1 MCVCVHVCV
10 CGCARVWV
18 CSNLISQQEA
28 EGRLRDS
35 EDLYAKAK
43 SQYERPSSSA
53 SVFRPVDY
61 WVRVPVCLSCCC
73 TRSCLGIPCAA
84 QQLVCIGG
92 GDIERQVSSSLAPP
106 TLNPPLSPHTHTRTH
121 VTHTRVPYA
130 HQDGESD
137 SRPMTVMAPG
147 GVLPD
152 RRATAYQPP
161 PTSQKPPL
169 APFSSARPSTGSR
182 SCRGFDFL

>member
-1 MCVCVHVCV
+1 MMLD
-10 CGCARVWV
+10 
-18 CSNLISQQEA
+18 SNLISQQEA

-61 WVRVPVCLSCCC
+61 W
-73 TRSCLGIPCAA
+73 
-84 QQLVCIGG
+84 
-92 GDIERQVSSSLAPP
+92 
-106 TLNPPLSPHTHTRTH
+106 
-121 VTHTRVPYA
+121 
-130 HQDGESD
+130 DGESD